1 MLQQHRRGAL
11 LPWESWRVDDR
22 WCLLAGL
29 VAVGSHCEWGLS
41 GILVVSGAEVQ
52 VSHADAAVGLQ
63 AFFLLL
69 GLGVVVVSACLAFE
83 EVALGNGLV
92 VHVSLL
98 GLRSLAALGDLFL
111 LAHQLGLVYFLAFL
125 AKELLMLQV
134 QVFVEDVP

>member
-1 MLQQHRRGAL
+1 M
-11 LPWESWRVDDR
+11 
-22 WCLLAGL
+22 
-29 VAVGSHCEWGLS
+29 
-41 GILVVSGAEVQ
+41 VSGAEVQ

-63 AFFLLL
+63 AFVLLL

-92 VHVSLL
+92 VHFSLL

-111 LAHQLGLVYFLAFL
+111 IAQLGLVYFLAFL